1 MVNPVIY
8 NTHLP
13 IWHLDPWDM
22 EFQTPLP
29 TALTLREKVA
39 GLVWGENKSKSLD
52 QQEQDMRTPD

>member
-8 NTHLP
+8 NTRLPP

-22 EFQTPLP
+22 EFQTPESRS
-29 TALTLREKVA
+29 TFHCTMREKVA

-52 QQEQDMRTPD
+52 QQDLKI